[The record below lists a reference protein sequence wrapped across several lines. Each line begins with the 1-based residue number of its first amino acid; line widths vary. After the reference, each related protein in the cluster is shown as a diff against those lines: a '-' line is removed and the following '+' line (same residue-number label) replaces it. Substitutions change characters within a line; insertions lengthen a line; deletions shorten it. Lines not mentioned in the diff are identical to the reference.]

1 MPGPEGVRRDEHTA
15 GGDAPHLRRV
25 ITSVELSDSVL
36 VQQVLDGDSGAYS
49 LLVGRYRDRYGR
61 FAVHMLGAEEDAE
74 EALQDTFVRAYRALG
89 RCEDPERFGAW
100 LYRILVNR
108 CRTHGT
114 RRGRRERTFVND
126 PVALGNASE
135 EHPAERGAW
144 REEIEYALDR
154 LDGRQREAFLL
165 KHVEDLSYE
174 EMADLTGVG
183 VSALKMRVK
192 RACERLR
199 ELLREVEHV

>member
-1 MPGPEGVRRDEHTA
+1 M
-15 GGDAPHLRRV
+15 
-25 ITSVELSDSVL
+25 ELSDSIL
-36 VQQVLDGDSGAYS
+36 VQQVLDGDSGAYA
-49 LLVGRYRDRYGR
+49 LLVGRYRERYGR
-61 FAVHMLGAEEDAE
+61 FAVHMLGTEEDAE

-108 CRTHGT
+108 CRTHGS
-114 RRGRRERTFVND
+114 RRGRRERTFVHD
-126 PVALGNASE
+126 PVAMGSASE

-154 LDGRQREAFLL
+154 VDGRQREAFLL
-165 KHVEDLSYE
+165 KHVEELSYE
-174 EMADLTGVG
+174 EMAELTGVG

>member
-1 MPGPEGVRRDEHTA
+1 M
-15 GGDAPHLRRV
+15 
-25 ITSVELSDSVL
+25 ELSDSIL
-36 VQQVLDGDSGAYS
+36 VQRVLDGDSGAYAR
-49 LLVGRYRDRYGR
+49 LVGRYRDRYSR
-61 FAVHMLGAEEDAE
+61 FAVHMLGSEEDAE
-74 EALQDTFVRAYRALG
+74 EALQDTFLRAYRALG

-108 CRTHGT
+108 CRTHGS

-126 PVALGNASE
+126 PVALGSASE

-154 LDGRQREAFLL
+154 LDERQREAFLL

-174 EMADLTGVG
+174 EMAELTGMG

>member
-1 MPGPEGVRRDEHTA
+1 M
-15 GGDAPHLRRV
+15 
-25 ITSVELSDSVL
+25 ELSDAVL
-36 VQQVLDGDSGAYS
+36 VQQVLDGNSGAYA

-61 FAVHMLGAEEDAE
+61 FAVHMLGVEEDAE

-108 CRTHGT
+108 CRTHGS
-114 RRGRRERTFVND
+114 RRGRREQTFVND
-126 PVALGNASE
+126 PVAIGNASE

-144 REEIEYALDR
+144 REEIEHALNR

-165 KHVEDLSYE
+165 KHVEELSYD
-174 EMADLTGVG
+174 EMAELTGVG

-199 ELLREVEHV
+199 EILREVEHV